1 MLHLLST
8 YDANKHAPVLIDG
21 LKSDVIR
28 LQESKDSILKDIGT
42 INESNFFHSILAK
55 VNTGNTYDEALKL
68 TLWQLDG
75 GIRKGLNKFNELQK
89 MFTYNY
95 FKSEVSFKQLADT
108 VIGTLLPIINDRNKA
123 TIYKS
128 SMCDICKVL
137 AIISMYRWYEDCEKY
152 VDSIEQAE
160 TNMLNNSYRFMKDF
174 ISTVKN
180 DKHDYERMKVQ
191 MDSIY
196 QKYSSKI
203 NEIDVSSK
211 W

>member
-1 MLHLLST
+1 M
-8 YDANKHAPVLIDG
+8 
-21 LKSDVIR
+21 
-28 LQESKDSILKDIGT
+28 
-42 INESNFFHSILAK
+42 
-55 VNTGNTYDEALKL
+55 
-68 TLWQLDG
+68 DG

-128 SMCDICKVL
+128 SMCDICKEM

-160 TNMLNNSYRFMKDF
+160 TNMLNNSYRVIKDF

-180 DKHDYERMKVQ
+180 NKHDYERMKVQ

-203 NEIDVSSK
+203 NEIDASSK
-211 W
+211 